1 MSDRELQHFRRN
13 IGVLLQDGALFT
25 DLTVFENIATPVREH
40 TNLPEALIRR
50 LVMSKLNAVGLGG
63 IEYRM
68 PHELSGGMARR
79 VAFARAVVLDP
90 DLMLYD
96 EPMTGLDPIAV
107 STVRTLMRETNNA
120 LGLTSLVVTH
130 NVNQM
135 GHLVDYCYIIASAKI
150 AGEGHPEELSSST
163 NPGVDQFMNGKVE
176 GPIPFPLSAAGCS
189 LESARLN
196 KITEPIAQAGQCL
209 IFLFR
214 MLAGIRFSLSQI
226 LTVLQQT
233 YLIGARSLV
242 IIMICGFFVG
252 MVLSLQ
258 AINALE
264 QFGASDQVSLL
275 VGKSLFRELGPVL
288 TALLFAG
295 RAGTSITA
303 EIGLMKATNQIE
315 AMELMAID
323 PIQRIALP
331 RFAAGVIS
339 VPLLTAM
346 FNAMAILGSVVFS
359 IGVMDL
365 DSGIFWSKLA
375 NRHLLPEGLYRRHL
389 EKLRFRRDRQPDCSL
404 FRIFGPADRR
414 RRRNSHHQHGG
425 IEFGPGTYF

>member
-1 MSDRELQHFRRN
+1 M
-13 IGVLLQDGALFT
+13 
-25 DLTVFENIATPVREH
+25 
-40 TNLPEALIRR
+40 
-50 LVMSKLNAVGLGG
+50 
-63 IEYRM
+63 
-68 PHELSGGMARR
+68 
-79 VAFARAVVLDP
+79 
-90 DLMLYD
+90 
-96 EPMTGLDPIAV
+96 
-107 STVRTLMRETNNA
+107 
-120 LGLTSLVVTH
+120 
-130 NVNQM
+130 
-135 GHLVDYCYIIASAKI
+135 
-150 AGEGHPEELSSST
+150 
-163 NPGVDQFMNGKVE
+163 
-176 GPIPFPLSAAGCS
+176 
-189 LESARLN
+189 N
-196 KITEPIAQAGQCL
+196 KITEPITQAGQCL

-214 MLAGIRFSLSQI
+214 MLAGIRFSLSQV

-365 DSGIFWSKLA
+365 DSGIFWSKLQTGI
-375 NRHLLPEGLYRRHL
+375 LFQKDFMGGVW
-389 EKLRFRRDRQPDCSL
+389 KSFVFGGTVSL
-404 FRIFGPADRR
+404 IAVYFGYSARPTGAGVGTATTNTVVMSSVLVLIFDFIMT
-414 RRRNSHHQHGG
+414 S
-425 IEFGPGTYF
+425 FLT